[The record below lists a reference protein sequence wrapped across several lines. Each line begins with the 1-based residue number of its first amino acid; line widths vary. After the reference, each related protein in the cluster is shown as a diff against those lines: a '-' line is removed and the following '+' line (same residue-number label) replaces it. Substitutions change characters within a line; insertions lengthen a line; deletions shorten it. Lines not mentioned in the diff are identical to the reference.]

1 MPNSKLTPTALFR
14 ILSVLSI
21 LFFILATVFIYRS
34 DRAPSALPK
43 LAQVA
48 DFELTDSQNKAFN
61 TTSLK
66 GKVWA
71 AKLFFTSCGSVCP
84 VLSANMASV
93 YRSYE
98 LDNRVHFVSI
108 TVNPDTDTPEVL
120 AQYAK
125 RYKADPKRWH
135 FLTGPIEKIQQ
146 ISIESLKIGNKDEP
160 VFHSSHFV
168 LIDSEGW
175 IRGYYDGMNKEGTQ
189 KLFKDIAALLKGIP
203 R

>member
-1 MPNSKLTPTALFR
+1 MTTTALFR

-34 DRAPSALPK
+34 DTAALALPK
-43 LAQVA
+43 ITQVT
-48 DFELTDSQNKAFN
+48 DFELTDSQNKIFN
-61 TTSLK
+61 TTALK
-66 GKVWA
+66 GKIWV
-71 AKLFFTSCGSVCP
+71 AKLFFTTCASVCP
-84 VLSANMASV
+84 VLSGNMASV

-135 FLTGPIEKIQQ
+135 FLTGQIETIQKIA
-146 ISIESLKIGNKDEP
+146 IERLKIGNKDEP

-168 LIDSEGW
+168 LVDADGW
-175 IRGYYDGMNKEGTQ
+175 IRGYYDGMGKEGTQ
-189 KLFKDIAALLKGIP
+189 RIFKDIAALLKGMP